1 MNVETILKDA
11 GVNPTAA
18 RIIIFRTLVEAAH
31 PLSMLEIGDVLET
44 VDKSVIS
51 RTLAVFRENHLV
63 HVLED
68 GSDSTRY
75 EICTSSDHSI
85 HDDSHVHFHCEE
97 CGRTFCLDDVPVPE
111 MPLPEGFEAH
121 YANFMIKGI
130 CKECRSGKSHAAFE

>member
-1 MNVETILKDA
+1 MNEETFLKNA

-18 RIIIFRTLVEAAH
+18 RIMILRTLTEAAH
-31 PLSMLEIGDVLET
+31 PLSMLEIGDVLES

-75 EICTSSDHSI
+75 EICTSGDHSH
-85 HDDSHVHFHCEE
+85 HDDSHVHFHCEK
-97 CGRTFCLDDVPVPE
+97 CGRTFCLDEVPVPE
-111 MPLPEGFEAH
+111 IPLPEGYIAH
-121 YANFMIKGI
+121 YSNFMIKGI
-130 CKECRSGKSHAAFE
+130 CKECR